1 MPEETKPTEEAKIEW
16 TDVPIATMP
25 EWTGARAKCRATIP
39 SPGFYKVLM
48 HLPVP
53 TTDEESQA
61 MYGKDLAVLISD
73 GVIAQSYKVKGQIKD
88 HYAPLVQGDTDLID
102 LKNDPIPMSVFVKV
116 ETETKTSEAKK
127 AKAVQEK
134 HGVTSQKILTQNW
147 PACVSLKSRQK
158 KARKARNNTPSSLT
172 LK

>member
-1 MPEETKPTEEAKIEW
+1 MAEETKPTEEAKIEW

-134 HGVTSQKILTQNW
+134 HGVTSAEDLDAKLARLREFEEQAK
-147 PACVSLKSRQK
+147 KSK
-158 KARKARNNTPSSLT
+158 KGK
-172 LK
+172 K